1 MLSLLSVL
9 TLTFPFGAFGAMPDV
24 SSVIGSVDKDA
35 QLIKVG
41 DVTPLSSS
49 EVNSYVPYGWFA
61 SAAYCPPKSRDN
73 WQCKS
78 CQEDSVKDFQLYKYG
93 GDGDKEQY
101 WYVGWW
107 PSHNSVVVGRQ
118 GTDFEK
124 LYAAPPLHCVPR
136 QLTFV
141 DSSWPVIT
149 DVTLV
154 QVPTDRFP
162 MCPNEATIHLGFLE
176 SHKRSIDSISGAVED
191 ILKEHHGA
199 QVITVG
205 HSLGA
210 ALATLDGMYMKQ
222 KLGYNVE
229 VITRTFG
236 GPRVGNKAFAD
247 CVDATI
253 PDFVRITNKRDPIPI
268 LPPVISGY
276 HHPSGEKHINLE
288 GMWHNCAG
296 QENLNKNCSVGE
308 AWVNVP
314 YWFEHDGPYAGGAQT
329 RQDANC

>member
-1 MLSLLSVL
+1 MKEEIGHVTLSGYFLFALVQVWRRRRQRTVL
-9 TLTFPFGAFGAMPDV
+9 VRWMVAFSQFGSGR
-24 SSVIGSVDKDA
+24 
-35 QLIKVG
+35 
-41 DVTPLSSS
+41 T
-49 EVNSYVPYGWFA
+49 
-61 SAAYCPPKSRDN
+61 SR
-73 WQCKS
+73 
-78 CQEDSVKDFQLYKYG
+78 
-93 GDGDKEQY
+93 
-101 WYVGWW
+101 
-107 PSHNSVVVGRQ
+107 
-118 GTDFEK
+118 TDFEK

-162 MCPNEATIHLGFLE
+162 MCSNEATIHLGFLE

-236 GPRVGNKAFAD
+236 GPRLLQIASTQ
-247 CVDATI
+247 TI

-329 RQDANC
+329 RQDANCVEQRSEGDVVSYPKRGSRYTVCKNEVNSAMAFAGDICYLHPQRFYKPNSLDQARQNA

>member
-9 TLTFPFGAFGAMPDV
+9 TLTFPFGAFSAMPDV

-73 WQCKS
+73 CR
-78 CQEDSVKDFQLYKYG
+78 VKRILSRIFNYTSMAETETKNSTVSR
-93 GDGDKEQY
+93 
-101 WYVGWW
+101 YVGWW

-162 MCPNEATIHLGFLE
+162 MCSNEATIHLGFLE

-199 QVITVG
+199 QMITVG

-247 CVDATI
+247 CVDAT
-253 PDFVRITNKRDPIPI
+253 V
-268 LPPVISGY
+268 S
-276 HHPSGEKHINLE
+276 
-288 GMWHNCAG
+288 
-296 QENLNKNCSVGE
+296 
-308 AWVNVP
+308 
-314 YWFEHDGPYAGGAQT
+314 
-329 RQDANC
+329 